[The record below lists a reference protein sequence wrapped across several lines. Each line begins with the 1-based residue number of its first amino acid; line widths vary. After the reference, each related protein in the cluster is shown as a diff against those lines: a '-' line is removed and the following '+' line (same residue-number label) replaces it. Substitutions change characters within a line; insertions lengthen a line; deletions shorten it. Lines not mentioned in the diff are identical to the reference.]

1 MEDIAG
7 SAVVRVLKGVG
18 WVTFHVV
25 GAVGDVLANGV
36 PWGTDSGRSSEK
48 EERKQESGIS

>member
-18 WVTFHVV
+18 WITFHVV
-25 GAVGDVLANGV
+25 GAVGDVIANTV
-36 PWGTDSGRSSEK
+36 PWNTQGGRSSE
-48 EERKQESGIS
+48 EEQQHGRGTA